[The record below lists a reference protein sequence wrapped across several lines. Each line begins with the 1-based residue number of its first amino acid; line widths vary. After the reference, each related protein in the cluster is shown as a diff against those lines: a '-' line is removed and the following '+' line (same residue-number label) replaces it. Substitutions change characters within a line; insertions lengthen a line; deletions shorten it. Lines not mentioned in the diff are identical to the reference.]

1 MEVKCP
7 ECKTSKFVILSGKR
21 YNKHDSKQRYRC
33 TKCIFWFVPKDSFWK
48 KKYSK
53 EFITEAMSCYKR
65 GMSFQEVA
73 NHMNEYKGTK
83 IVQSTVFYWVTN
95 FSKILKKMD
104 G

>member
-1 MEVKCP
+1 MEIKCP
-7 ECKTSKFVILSGKR
+7 DCKNNKFVVRCGTR
-21 YNKHDSKQRYRC
+21 HNKYGSKQKYRC
-33 TKCIFWFVPKDSFWK
+33 NKCWRWFVQNDAFWK
-48 KKYSK
+48 RKYTK
-53 EFITEAMSCYKR
+53 EFITESISCYKR

-83 IVQSTVFYWVTN
+83 IVPATVFFWVRD

>member
-7 ECKTSKFVILSGKR
+7 ECKNNKFVVRCGTR
-21 YNKHDSKQRYRC
+21 HNKYGDKQKYRC
-33 TKCIFWFVPKDSFWK
+33 NECWNWFVEHDAFWK

-65 GMSFQEVA
+65 GMSFQETS
-73 NHMNEYKGTK
+73 NHMNEYRGTK
-83 IVQSTVFYWVTN
+83 IVPSTVFFWVRD